1 MLIGALGALG
11 SIIYTFLLRIG
22 ANLSQ
27 VPYLLEATKYEF
39 ELPRVRIQDGATF
52 DFIVVGAGSAG
63 AVVAS
68 RLSELPECR
77 VLLLEAGAEP
87 PLLSVVPGLLALLS
101 RSEYDW
107 NYFTVNDGYSSQ
119 GQIGGSIPYN
129 RGKMI
134 GGSSSNNYMMYVRGN
149 PEDYNSWADAGFE
162 GWDWDTVLPYFKKS
176 ENLQVSDVM
185 QNKTLADYHNTRGP
199 MKVSRPEHERTQ
211 ETKLEA
217 LLQSLS
223 EIGIETIEDY
233 NGPEQLGASKN
244 YFTISN
250 DRVPI
255 RYGTAQAYIVPAKKR
270 KNLVILK
277 NALATKILI
286 DSTKTAIGV
295 EVEVNGKRNRFYA
308 SKEVIASAG
317 AVDTPKLLVASG
329 VGAAA
334 DLAALGIDVVSD
346 LPVGKDLQDH
356 LFLPVVLTGAT
367 DIGTALPVVD
377 LRTIGFPTL
386 NGFFAL
392 NGTGRPDL
400 QIIPFYLD
408 MASPFFAFACTN
420 NFNFNNDI
428 CSSLINSNKKSELF
442 AILLVLLHPKSRGE
456 IKIRSIN
463 SAPEIYTGYFSN
475 ADDFDTVTAGI
486 RRILN
491 LTETDYF
498 KSFDSEV
505 VRVNLPACDGLEYMS
520 DEYWECYALQMGR
533 TLYHPAGTCA
543 MGRVVDAELKVL
555 GVDRLRVVDAS
566 VFPSMPSGNTNAPVI
581 MVAER
586 AADLIIQQYY
596 GDQNIV
602 TVP

>member
-1 MLIGALGALG
+1 MG
-11 SIIYTFLLRIG
+11 
-22 ANLSQ
+22 
-27 VPYLLEATKYEF
+27 
-39 ELPRVRIQDGATF
+39 LP
-52 DFIVVGAGSAG
+52 
-63 AVVAS
+63 
-68 RLSELPECR
+68 
-77 VLLLEAGAEP
+77 
-87 PLLSVVPGLLALLS
+87 
-101 RSEYDW
+101 
-107 NYFTVNDGYSSQ
+107 
-119 GQIGGSIPYN
+119 
-129 RGKMI
+129 
-134 GGSSSNNYMMYVRGN
+134 
-149 PEDYNSWADAGFE
+149 
-162 GWDWDTVLPYFKKS
+162 
-176 ENLQVSDVM
+176 
-185 QNKTLADYHNTRGP
+185 
-199 MKVSRPEHERTQ
+199 
-211 ETKLEA
+211 
-217 LLQSLS
+217 
-223 EIGIETIEDY
+223 
-233 NGPEQLGASKN
+233 
-244 YFTISN
+244 
-250 DRVPI
+250 
-255 RYGTAQAYIVPAKKR
+255 KKR

-295 EVEVNGKRNRFYA
+295 EVEINGKRNRFYA

-356 LFLPVVLTGAT
+356 LFVPVVLTGST

-400 QIIPFYLD
+400 QIIPFYMD
-408 MASPFFAFACTN
+408 MASPFFAFACAN
-420 NFNFNNDI
+420 NFNFNDDI
-428 CSSLINSNKKSELF
+428 CSSLINANQKSELF

-456 IKIRSIN
+456 IKIRSLN

-475 ADDFDTVTAGI
+475 ADDFETVTAGI
-486 RRILN
+486 RRIIN
-491 LTETDYF
+491 LTETEYF
-498 KSFDSEV
+498 RGFNSEV
-505 VRVNLPACDGLEYMS
+505 ARANLPACDGLEYMS
-520 DEYWECYALQMGR
+520 DEYWECYALQTGT

-596 GDQNIV
+596 GNQNIV